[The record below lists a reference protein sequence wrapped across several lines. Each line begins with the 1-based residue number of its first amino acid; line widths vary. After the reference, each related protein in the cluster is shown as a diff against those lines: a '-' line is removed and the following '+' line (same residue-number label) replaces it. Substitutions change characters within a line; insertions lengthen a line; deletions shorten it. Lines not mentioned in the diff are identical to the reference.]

1 MGIFDLINNLD
12 QNIIRYTYDHLRTPV
27 LDEIMSFITRI
38 GDGFIIWIIICL
50 LLMISKKY
58 RKVGIIASIVLLTN
72 TLLGEVVLKNAIG
85 RIRPYEA
92 LDLKIIIKELNSFSM
107 PSGHALSS
115 FSIAFVVLFLVDDW
129 KIYVPVLLL
138 ATGILLSRVYLT
150 VHYPSDVLFSVII
163 AFIVSWIVIKIARR
177 RGFLD
182 KLKSD

>member
-163 AFIVSWIVIKIARR
+163 AFIVSWIVIKIARH
-177 RGFLD
+177 RGFLN